1 MDHQQ
6 GRAWPW
12 TAAPASG
19 VLATIASSHSTG
31 ASAAPSHAAVV
42 EADHGGRAAARG
54 IFQAL
59 WDLLT
64 SMRFSLFVI
73 LAMAVLGLVGTLVIQ
88 VPAGVESDLTAKADW
103 LAGVRPR
110 FGGWTDVLDRLQL
123 FSVFGSI
130 WFRGLTAFLTTS
142 LIACMIQRTP
152 GLWRTATKPRVTVGD
167 AFFAH
172 ARERDAIAVRGDA
185 ADLTGRIA
193 GVLRKHHYRV
203 LVEDDGAVNLYGDRF
218 RWAPFGSLIGHL
230 SIVVIFAGV
239 IVGSLFGF
247 RDNSF
252 MIAEGSSAV
261 VPTGEGLTV
270 RLVSFEDAYYT
281 DTGAPSDFASEL
293 VVLRD
298 GREVARHTARV
309 NDPLRYGD
317 LSFYQSFYGPAAL
330 MSVADTD
337 GRLLY
342 SDGVPLAWETKDD
355 GRRVGTFT
363 VPSKDIV
370 VWVVGTW
377 GGGDPL
383 VKPGQMRVETYR
395 ASTGDPIEQL
405 TIDQGVPTAVSGL
418 TFTFGR
424 EIQYTGLSVARDP
437 GTILV
442 WIGSLLLIAGFT
454 VGFAFPHRRIWGRLV
469 MRPNG
474 VGALSVA
481 IRGRVTQD
489 VDRAFTDLVTDLR
502 VACVAPTA
510 S

>member
-1 MDHQQ
+1 MTQ
-6 GRAWPW
+6 
-12 TAAPASG
+12 PAETVQVRG
-19 VLATIASSHSTG
+19 LASRT
-31 ASAAPSHAAVV
+31 AVV
-42 EADHGGRAAARG
+42 EANHAGRAAARG
-54 IFQAL
+54 IFETL
-59 WDLLT
+59 WGLLT

-88 VPAGVESDLTAKADW
+88 VPAGIESDAAAKADW

-123 FSVFGSI
+123 FAVFGSI
-130 WFRGLTAFLTTS
+130 WFRGLTSFLTIS
-142 LIACMIQRTP
+142 LIACMIQRAP
-152 GLWRTATKPRVTVGD
+152 GLWRTATKPRVTVSDG
-167 AFFAH
+167 FFAH
-172 ARERDAIAVRGDA
+172 ARERDAIVVRGEA
-185 ADLTGRIA
+185 ADITGRIA

-203 LVEDDGAVNLYGDRF
+203 LVEEALAVNLYGDRF

-230 SIVVIFAGV
+230 SIVVILAGV

-252 MIAEGSSAV
+252 MIAEGSTLSL
-261 VPTGEGLTV
+261 PTGEELSIA
-270 RLVSFEDAYYT
+270 LISFEDAYYT

-293 VVLRD
+293 VLLKA
-298 GREVARHTARV
+298 GREILRHTARV

-317 LSFYQSFYGPAAL
+317 LSVYQSFYGPAAF

-337 GRLLY
+337 GRVLY

-355 GRRVGTFT
+355 GRRVGMFT
-363 VPSKDIV
+363 IPSKDIV
-370 VWVVGTW
+370 AWVVGTW

-405 TIDQGVPTAVSGL
+405 TIDQGVATAVSGL

-424 EIQYTGLSVARDP
+424 EIQYTGLSVSRDP

-454 VGFAFPHRRIWGRLV
+454 VGFTFPRRRIWGRLV
-469 MRPNG
+469 MRPDG
-474 VGALSVA
+474 VGTLSVA
-481 IRGRVTQD
+481 SPGRATHF

-502 VACVAPTA
+502 AACVAVTA